1 MARSGRHELE
11 IERRESWCSP
21 FCSELR
27 RDATLQ
33 TTRSHSL
40 CRALDLRRALDAR
53 TNASAHDTMAPPSTT
68 TLRSLGSVSVFALL
82 AAPAAA
88 VPVAERRQLIESAAA
103 GEMEFEAAL
112 RPVVNVISY
121 DGVAGHTTFQ
131 LAVSS
136 CLP

>member
-1 MARSGRHELE
+1 
-11 IERRESWCSP
+11 
-21 FCSELR
+21 
-27 RDATLQ
+27 
-33 TTRSHSL
+33 
-40 CRALDLRRALDAR
+40 
-53 TNASAHDTMAPPSTT
+53 MAPPSTT
-68 TLRSLGSVSVFALL
+68 MLRFLGSVSVFALL

-136 CLP
+136 AAFRDLPLLRLPG

>member
-1 MARSGRHELE
+1 
-11 IERRESWCSP
+11 
-21 FCSELR
+21 
-27 RDATLQ
+27 
-33 TTRSHSL
+33 
-40 CRALDLRRALDAR
+40 
-53 TNASAHDTMAPPSTT
+53 MAPPSTT

-88 VPVAERRQLIESAAA
+88 VPVAERRQLIESAGA
-103 GEMEFEAAL
+103 GEIEFEAAL

-136 CLP
+136 APFRDLPLLRLLG

>member
-1 MARSGRHELE
+1 MEKAALRG
-11 IERRESWCSP
+11 SP
-21 FCSELR
+21 QRCRQS
-27 RDATLQ
+27 LQ
-33 TTRSHSL
+33 RL
-40 CRALDLRRALDAR
+40 RALDLRRALDAR

-68 TLRSLGSVSVFALL
+68 MLRFLGSVSVFALL

-103 GEMEFEAAL
+103 GEIEFEAAL

-121 DGVAGHTTFQ
+121 EGVAGHTTFQ

-136 CLP
+136 APFRDLPLLRLPG